1 MVLKQKLSFF
11 SNSFHGGGAERVMVT
26 MASGLASRG
35 YKIDFLV
42 KNNYGPYKKE
52 LHDEINLIDLNNP
65 NFISSI
71 AQLIRYLKK
80 NKPFLLYSTLVN
92 LNNIAVISSKIA
104 SPQTK
109 VVLREANIIKEKK
122 NRSLPEKIIFAI
134 SKFVYPF
141 AFAHVG
147 VCNDVS
153 NDLRSVYGHKNV
165 FTINNP
171 SFSNDILEKAKED
184 IHHPFWE
191 TKLPIVVS
199 AGVTSAQ
206 KDFGTLI
213 RAFHLV
219 QKSID
224 SRLIIL
230 GRNEGID
237 SELSDLK
244 LLVDKLGIKNKVDFV
259 GFVNNPFSYFFRADV
274 FVLSSIFEGFPNV
287 LVQAMSCGL
296 QVISTNCPGGSREIL
311 SDGKYG
317 YLTEVGDYEQISK
330 RIEDLIIRKPFKKEK
345 VLNRAKSFD
354 RETAIDLFINSLL
367 KD

>member
-1 MVLKQKLSFF
+1 M
-11 SNSFHGGGAERVMVT
+11 
-26 MASGLASRG
+26 
-35 YKIDFLV
+35 
-42 KNNYGPYKKE
+42 
-52 LHDEINLIDLNNP
+52 
-65 NFISSI
+65 
-71 AQLIRYLKK
+71 
-80 NKPFLLYSTLVN
+80 
-92 LNNIAVISSKIA
+92 
-104 SPQTK
+104 
-109 VVLREANIIKEKK
+109 
-122 NRSLPEKIIFAI
+122 
-134 SKFVYPF
+134 
-141 AFAHVG
+141 
-147 VCNDVS
+147 
-153 NDLRSVYGHKNV
+153 
-165 FTINNP
+165 
-171 SFSNDILEKAKED
+171 
-184 IHHPFWE
+184 
-191 TKLPIVVS
+191 
-199 AGVTSAQ
+199 
-206 KDFGTLI
+206 
-213 RAFHLV
+213 
-219 QKSID
+219 
-224 SRLIIL
+224 